1 VFIYILMFQGYYF
14 KGVGVEYLF
23 NIGFLGTRA
32 PYYMDGIIVYLL
44 LLPILIVFSIS
55 FATNRQYGLHRF
67 MQTILF
73 LLTLVAVVFFNYG
86 IHMIE
91 NFDNL
96 VLTSSLNHDEAFYLL
111 ILQTILSMIMLVLWL
126 STLLFAI
133 SDRRRRALPGF
144 YSRSHKKS
152 GRRLFVVIILAI
164 LTILCLYW
172 LVYVT

>member
-1 VFIYILMFQGYYF
+1 MFQGYYF

-55 FATNRQYGLHRF
+55 FASSRQYGLHRF
-67 MQTILF
+67 MQTVLF
-73 LLTLVAVVFFNYG
+73 LLTLVAVVSFNYG
-86 IHMIE
+86 IHMVE
-91 NFDNL
+91 DFDKLLAINS
-96 VLTSSLNHDEAFYLL
+96 VGYNQAFYLL
-111 ILQTILSMIMLVLWL
+111 IFQTILSMIMLVLWL

-144 YSRSHKKS
+144 YSRSHKTS

-164 LTILCLYW
+164 LSILCFYW
-172 LVYVT
+172 LVYVS

>member
-1 VFIYILMFQGYYF
+1 MFQGYYF

-55 FATNRQYGLHRF
+55 FASSRQYGLHRF
-67 MQTILF
+67 MQTVLF
-73 LLTLVAVVFFNYG
+73 LLTLVTIVSFNYG
-86 IHMIE
+86 IYMVE
-91 NFDNL
+91 DFDKL
-96 VLTSSLNHDEAFYLL
+96 MAVSSVGYNQAFYLL
-111 ILQTILSMIMLVLWL
+111 IFQTILSMIMLILWL

-144 YSRSHKKS
+144 YSRSHKTS

-164 LTILCLYW
+164 LTIVCFYW
-172 LVYVT
+172 LAYVT